1 MAVPSS
7 KPPFYAEG
15 RLCDLPPS
23 KCVWYAMGM
32 NALKK
37 WSCAIFHV
45 QSNVWCVHSC
55 SGLACGSI
63 LKGRLPFPIFPPS
76 ESLIC
81 IYETCG
87 KKIGIMRQGSRV
99 SRH

>member
-37 WSCAIFHV
+37 KMVPCYISCAV
-45 QSNVWCVHSC
+45 Q
-55 SGLACGSI
+55 
-63 LKGRLPFPIFPPS
+63 
-76 ESLIC
+76 
-81 IYETCG
+81 
-87 KKIGIMRQGSRV
+87 RV
-99 SRH
+99 VCAQLFRAGMW